1 MTSKQKHLVALDAG
15 SVKTRVLVAE
25 VTGSGKLRCLALGR
39 VESRGWR
46 KGLIINLDAVVSS
59 IRRAVEQAEQ
69 AVGAPIES
77 AVVGFG
83 ASQLKGVNSRGGINI
98 SSRHREIQR
107 EDVRKAV
114 EVARTISLPSD
125 CTVLH
130 VVPQEFLLDSQ
141 NGIRNPV
148 GMIGGRLEVNVHIV
162 TAASGSITNLVTAAN
177 RAGLMVEETVLEPL
191 AAAEAVLNSDERELG
206 VVLVDVGAGSTDV
219 VVFRQGALQH
229 CITIPIGGGHF
240 TNDIAVGLRT
250 PIPDAEKIKRSFGV
264 ATHLL
269 AGENTSIEV
278 PSVGDRPSRLMPQ
291 RVLADILEPRAQE
304 ALTLVRDEL
313 RRVGLERQ
321 VGAGVV
327 LTGGGARLAGLCD
340 IAEEVLDIPA
350 RIGLPAKL
358 DGAPETLEHPAYAAL
373 VGLLFFAQRVRQRR
387 EAQRAGLGPRIRA
400 FFGGKGGS

>member
-1 MTSKQKHLVALDAG
+1 MALDVG
-15 SVKTRVLVAE
+15 SFKTCALVAE
-25 VTGSGKLRCLALGR
+25 VTASGKLRCLALGR
-39 VESRGWR
+39 VESKGWR
-46 KGLIINLDAVVSS
+46 RGLIINLDAVVSS

-69 AVGAPIES
+69 AVGAPVES
-77 AVVGFG
+77 AVIGFG
-83 ASQLKGVNSRGGINI
+83 ASQLKGVNSRGGVNI

-107 EDVRKAV
+107 EDVRKALQ
-114 EVARTISLPSD
+114 VARTIALPSD

-141 NGIRNPV
+141 DGIRDPV

-162 TAASGSITNLVTAAN
+162 TASSGAMTNLVTAAN
-177 RAGLMVEETVLEPL
+177 RAGLVVEETVLEPL

-206 VVLVDVGAGSTDV
+206 VVLVDIGAGSTDAA
-219 VVFRQGALQH
+219 VFRQGALQH
-229 CITIPIGGGHF
+229 CITIPIGGDHF

-250 PIPDAEKIKRSFGV
+250 PIPDAEKIKRNFGV

-291 RVLADILEPRAQE
+291 RALAEILEPRAQE
-304 ALTLVRDEL
+304 VLSLVRDEL

-327 LTGGGARLAGLCD
+327 LSGGGARLAGMCD
-340 IAEEVLDIPA
+340 VAEEVLDVPA

-373 VGLLFFAQRVRQRR
+373 VGLLFFAQRVCQRR
-387 EAQRAGLGPRIRA
+387 EVQRTGLRPRIRA
-400 FFGGKGGS
+400 FFASKG

>member
-1 MTSKQKHLVALDAG
+1 MALDVG
-15 SVKTRVLVAE
+15 SFKTCALVAE
-25 VTGSGKLRCLALGR
+25 VTASGKLRCLALGR
-39 VESRGWR
+39 VESKGWR
-46 KGLIINLDAVVSS
+46 RGLIINLDAVVSS

-69 AVGAPIES
+69 AVGAPVES
-77 AVVGFG
+77 AVIGFG
-83 ASQLKGVNSRGGINI
+83 ASQLKGVNSRGGVNI

-107 EDVRKAV
+107 EDVRKALQ
-114 EVARTISLPSD
+114 VARTIALPSD

-141 NGIRNPV
+141 DGIRDPV

-162 TAASGSITNLVTAAN
+162 TASSGAMTNLVTAAN
-177 RAGLMVEETVLEPL
+177 RAGLVVEETVLEPL

-206 VVLVDVGAGSTDV
+206 VVLVDIGAGSTDAA
-219 VVFRQGALQH
+219 VFRQGALQH
-229 CITIPIGGGHF
+229 CITIPIGGDHF

-250 PIPDAEKIKRSFGV
+250 PIPDAEKIKRNFGV

-291 RVLADILEPRAQE
+291 RALAEILEPRAQE
-304 ALTLVRDEL
+304 VLSLVRDEL

-327 LTGGGARLAGLCD
+327 LSGGGARLAGMCD
-340 IAEEVLDIPA
+340 VAEEVLDVPA

-373 VGLLFFAQRVRQRR
+373 VGLLFFAQRVCQRR
-387 EAQRAGLGPRIRA
+387 EVQRTGLGPRIRA
-400 FFGGKGGS
+400 FFAGKG